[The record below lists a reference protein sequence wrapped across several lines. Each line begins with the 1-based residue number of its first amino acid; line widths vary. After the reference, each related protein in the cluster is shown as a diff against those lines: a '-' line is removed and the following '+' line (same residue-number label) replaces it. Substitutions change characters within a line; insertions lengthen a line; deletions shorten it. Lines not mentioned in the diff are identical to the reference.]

1 MQHRDRKPAGFAE
14 LPCMQE
20 TADLIFH
27 VEPPLAPGLLPTG
40 PLVLQGWV
48 FGKPGR
54 HIVDLR
60 ARYLGQLYP
69 AVFGI
74 PRADL
79 AVHFKHHRPQ
89 LMAGFDLG
97 LVLTPGHNL
106 IELEALDLSGVWLP
120 LGTHTVKTPPNHA
133 QGAAPAGAVH
143 PYDFS
148 RALRLLLRRASQG
161 GDLARLATTLAGE
174 LPVPHITRFPN
185 LPFRGHLH
193 HPALVT
199 FNCFGRL
206 MVEGWLFHETQPI
219 RRVLASYDLLAWQ
232 TMEYGTDMPYV
243 AAQFP
248 QFPQARTSR
257 IYGQVDVPAQLPS
270 PLSLRI
276 YAELADGSWELCQ
289 LQRSHF
295 YDAEQVKIPFA
306 PRSSLTFWRAWRAL
320 QAACR
325 QRGYTVDTDKL
336 LRSELLN
343 SWREY
348 RARAPRYRSSPP
360 HRTAEAP
367 TLAPSAQLP
376 HRVTLITHNLNHEGA
391 PLFLLEYARHLAAAG
406 TQLTVISGA
415 EGPLRADYEKLSATI
430 QLVGIQ
436 PLLRA
441 TSARVLRHTIAAL
454 SAQVHL
460 HTADLVVANTV
471 SAFWGVHLAAL
482 ARRPS
487 LLYIHESATPDSF
500 YYGHLAPGALRV
512 VEETFTLATHVSFLT
527 ETTRHYYRPLL
538 NRANHSINP
547 GWIDLAGID
556 RFRAAHP
563 RETLRAA
570 LELAPQT
577 KLVINLGTVCE
588 RKGQHI
594 FIRAVEQ
601 LWREEP
607 VLAAQCHFLMVGG
620 NCTPFDAAMA
630 DLLQNIGRPN
640 LQIVPNS
647 PTPYDYYGTADL
659 FVCSSYEESFPR
671 VVLEAMAFSLPIL
684 ATCVHGIPEMARAG
698 QEAELIPP
706 GDTQALSR
714 ALARLLQN
722 PENTRQLATQAR
734 HRVTEKFD
742 SAHLLPHHATL
753 AGMVAA
759 TGI

>member
-1 MQHRDRKPAGFAE
+1 
-14 LPCMQE
+14 MQE

-48 FGKPGR
+48 YGKPGR

-74 PRADL
+74 PRTDL
-79 AVHFKHHRPQ
+79 AVHFKYHRPQ

-97 LVLTPGHNL
+97 LVLRDGNNL
-106 IELEALDLSGVWLP
+106 VELEALDLSGVWLP
-120 LGTHTVKTPPNHA
+120 LGTHTVATPVNHA

-148 RALRLLLRRASQG
+148 RALRLLLRRASAG
-161 GDLARLATTLAGE
+161 GDLIRLATALAGE

-248 QFPQARTSR
+248 QYPQARASR
-257 IYGQVDVPAQLPS
+257 ICGQVDVPAQLPS

-276 YAELADGSWELCQ
+276 YAELANGSWDLCQ

-306 PRSSLTFWRAWRAL
+306 PRSTLTFWKAWRAL

-325 QRGYTVDTDKL
+325 QRGYTVDTNKL
-336 LRSELLN
+336 FRSELLD

-348 RARAPRYRSSPP
+348 RARAPR
-360 HRTAEAP
+360 HRNSLPDRPVNAP
-367 TLAPSAQLP
+367 TLSPSAPLP
-376 HRVTLITHNLNHEGA
+376 QRVTLVTHNLNHEGA
-391 PLFLLEYARHLAAAG
+391 PLFLLEYARHLAAGG
-406 TQLTVISGA
+406 TQLSVISA
-415 EGPLRADYEKLSATI
+415 KEGPLRIEYEKLSANI
-430 QLVGIQ
+430 QLVDIQ
-436 PLLRA
+436 PLLLA
-441 TSARVLRHTIAAL
+441 TSARTLRAAIAAL
-454 SAQVHL
+454 STQVDL
-460 HTADLVVANTV
+460 DSANLVVSNTV

-482 ARRPS
+482 ARQPS

-500 YYGHLAPGALRV
+500 YYGHLASGALQV
-512 VEETFTLATHVSFLT
+512 VEETFKVASHVSFLT
-527 ETTRHYYRPLL
+527 ETTRYYYRQVLTRP
-538 NRANHSINP
+538 NHSINP
-547 GWIDLAGID
+547 GWIDIAGID

-563 RETLRAA
+563 RELLRTA
-570 LELAPQT
+570 LGIAPAT

-601 LWREEP
+601 LWREQP
-607 VLAAQCHFLMVGG
+607 NLAAQCHFLMVGG
-620 NCTPFDAAMA
+620 NNTPFDTAMT
-630 DLLQNIGRPN
+630 DLLQNVGRPN

-647 PTPYDYYGTADL
+647 PRPYEYYGAADL

-671 VVLEAMAFSLPIL
+671 VVLEAMAFDLPIL
-684 ATCVHGIPEMARAG
+684 ATGVHGIPEMARAG

-706 GDTQALSR
+706 GNTFALSR

-722 PENTRQLATQAR
+722 PEYSRQLAAKAR
-734 HRVTEKFD
+734 HRVTEMFD
-742 SAHLLPHHATL
+742 SAHLLPHHASL
-753 AGMVAA
+753 AGAIA
-759 TGI
+759 KERTPA